1 MSHNSSF
8 DIRDIGIALYEQA
21 FRVYFYRNF
30 SLPGRH
36 SRDGNGKTVI
46 VLVDGRRL
54 PFGFLKNKVRY
65 GLADQ
70 LRNILSVYFFCKEHD
85 LDFRINWRSPFSLS
99 NYLMPNIYDW
109 SIQPERVSQNFF
121 TVKTLLLSSRGYI
134 HDADDINRDRHI
146 RKLEQA
152 VRKLKGGSQLHVYGN
167 AYFAKRDFSALFHEL
182 FKPSVTLAEAVR
194 FHTEKIGGPYESCV
208 LRFQNLLGDF
218 EEAGVA
224 PLASAQAKCLM
235 KRCGDRI
242 ERLWRDGFFSTDRI
256 LVTSDSN
263 RFLEYVTR
271 RCSFVY
277 AVTGERRHSA
287 FNECGTED
295 IWMRSFV
302 DLLMLTGSEKISSLV
317 TDTMYESGFPYFASL
332 IGQRTFN
339 LEKW

>member
-1 MSHNSSF
+1 MGTDSF
-8 DIRDIGIALYEQA
+8 FNIRDMGIALYEQA
-21 FRVYFYRNF
+21 FRLYFYRDF
-30 SLPGRH
+30 SLPGTH
-36 SRDGNGKTVI
+36 SRDGNVKTVI

-54 PFGFLKNKVRY
+54 PFGFLKSKVRY

-70 LRNILSVYFFCKEHD
+70 LRNILSVYFFCKVHH
-85 LDFRINWRSPFSLS
+85 LDFRIKWTYPFSLS
-99 NYLMPNIYDW
+99 DYLLPNIYDW
-109 SIQPERVSQNFF
+109 SIQPDKISQNYFK
-121 TVKTLLLSSRGYI
+121 VKPLLLSSRGYI
-134 HDADDINRDRHI
+134 HDADYVNRDRHI
-146 RKLEQA
+146 RKLEQS
-152 VRKLKGGSQLHVYGN
+152 VRKLKEGSQLHVYGN
-167 AYFAKRDFSALFHEL
+167 ACFAKRDFTVLFHEL
-182 FKPSVTLAEAVR
+182 FKPSATLSEAVR

-224 PLASAQAKCLM
+224 PLASAQAECLM

-263 RFLEYVTR
+263 SFLEYVTK

-277 AVTGERRHSA
+277 AVTGERRHPA
-287 FNECGTED
+287 FNGCASED

-302 DLLMLTGSEKISSLV
+302 DLLMLTGSERISSLV
-317 TDTMYESGFPYFASL
+317 TDTMYESGFPYLASL
-332 IGQRTFN
+332 IGQRTFH